1 MSKVL
6 IVFGS
11 STGNTE
17 SIARKLE
24 ELVSAGG
31 HEVTLLN
38 AAEASAENLA
48 DGYDA
53 VLFGC
58 SAWGMEDLEMQD
70 DFASLFEEFDRMG
83 CENVPALCRCA
94 PPQPSSCADETQGS
108 PKASATPAKVQLPCT
123 VLSPRSRAMLSRQA
137 FFQPLSASSSAKGR
151 VALVRAW
158 VEVTGTAPGM
168 LATA

>member
-48 DGYDA
+48 DGFDA
-53 VLFGC
+53 VLFGS

-70 DFASLFEEFDRMG
+70 DFASLFEEFDRMNLKG
-83 CENVPALCRCA
+83 RKVAAFASGDMEYEHYCGAVPAIEERAKELGA
-94 PPQPSSCADETQGS
+94 TIIADGLKMEGD
-108 PKASATPAKVQLPCT
+108 
-123 VLSPRSRAMLSRQA
+123 
-137 FFQPLSASSSAKGR
+137 ASSDPDA
-151 VALVRAW
+151 VASFAEDVLK
-158 VEVTGTAPGM
+158 M
-168 LATA
+168 L

>member
-17 SIARKLE
+17 SIAQKLE
-24 ELVSAGG
+24 ELIVAGG

-38 AAEASAENLA
+38 AADASAENLA

-70 DFASLFEEFDRMG
+70 DFLSLFEEFDRIG
-83 CENVPALCRCA
+83 LAGRKVAAFASGDHEYEHFCGAVPQDGRRRLQR
-94 PPQPSSCADETQGS
+94 
-108 PKASATPAKVQLPCT
+108 
-123 VLSPRSRAMLSRQA
+123 PRSRGLVCRGCAQA
-137 FFQPLSASSSAKGR
+137 VVKFCCAR
-151 VALVRAW
+151 R
-158 VEVTGTAPGM
+158 
-168 LATA
+168 